1 MSTPTQPNRPRAV
14 SDISLTTVDHLDHAQ
29 VHELQD
35 LLAASTEVDGVRPLS
50 EHVWL
55 HVTHGGDVDARHLL
69 ARSASGELVGYAHL
83 DTTDEVDG
91 PSAELVVH
99 PNFRQR
105 GIGRTLVTALLA
117 TTQGR
122 LRLWAHG
129 EHAAAIRLAR
139 SLGFTRH
146 RTLWQMRRS
155 LHSSLPEARFP
166 AGLDVTSFKVGIDEE
181 PALALNSRAF
191 AHLPDQGSWT
201 LDDLQRRE
209 KESWFDSS
217 GFLLAWDENREL
229 AGFHW
234 TKVHGA
240 HRHHTDTHTQT
251 HTQTHTHE
259 AIGEVYVLA
268 VDPTWRGTGLGRAL
282 TLAGLHHLRRLGLDQ
297 VMLYVDASNLAA
309 IRLYESLGFV
319 RWDTDVMYRSGN

>member
-1 MSTPTQPNRPRAV
+1 MSEV
-14 SDISLTTVDHLDHAQ
+14 SLSDVDHLDHAQ

-35 LLAASTEVDGVRPLS
+35 LLSAATEADGVRPLS

-55 HVTHGGDVDARHLL
+55 HVIHGGDEEARHLL
-69 ARSASGELVGYAHL
+69 ARSESGELVGYAHL
-83 DTTDEVDG
+83 DITDEVEG

-99 PNFRQR
+99 PHFRQR
-105 GIGRTLVTALLA
+105 GIGRTLVTSLLEA
-117 TTQGR
+117 TDNR

-129 EHAAAIRLAR
+129 EHVGATKLAGA
-139 SLGFTRH
+139 LGFERH

-155 LHSSLPEARFP
+155 LHASLPEARFP
-166 AGLDVTSFKVGIDEE
+166 AGLNINSFEVGADEE
-181 PALALNSRAF
+181 PVLELNARAF
-191 AHLPDQGSWT
+191 ALLPDQGSWT
-201 LDDLQRRE
+201 FEDLQRRE
-209 KESWFDSS
+209 KESWFDPA
-217 GFLLAWDENREL
+217 GFLMAWDDNHTL

-240 HRHHTDTHTQT
+240 HRHHAGSGGHSHRDNGEL
-251 HTQTHTHE
+251 HTHD

-268 VDPTWRGTGLGRAL
+268 VDPAWQGTGLGRAL

-297 VMLYVDASNLAA
+297 VMLFVDASNLAA

-319 RWDTDVMYRSGN
+319 RWDTDVMYRSGS

>member
-1 MSTPTQPNRPRAV
+1 M
-14 SDISLTTVDHLDHAQ
+14 SDISLSTHDHLLDVQ
-29 VHELQD
+29 VTELQG
-35 LLAASTEVDGVRPLS
+35 LLSAATEFDGVWPLS

-55 HVTHGGDVDARHLL
+55 HVTQGGDDEAVHIL
-69 ARSASGELVGYAHL
+69 ARSSDGGLVGYAHL

-99 PNFRQR
+99 PRYRQQ
-105 GIGRTLVTALLA
+105 GIGRTLVTSLLES
-117 TTQGR
+117 TDHR

-129 EHAAAIRLAR
+129 EHVAAMKLAEA
-139 SLGFTRH
+139 LGFTKH

-155 LHSSLPEARFP
+155 LHSALPEPHFP
-166 AGLDVTSFKVGIDEE
+166 AGISVEPFEVGVDENAVLE
-181 PALALNSRAF
+181 LNATAF

-201 LDDLQRRE
+201 SDDLQRRE
-209 KESWFDSS
+209 RESWFDPS
-217 GFLLAWDENREL
+217 GFLLAWDQSGEL

-240 HRHHTDTHTQT
+240 HRHSGSTDLHPP
-251 HTQTHTHE
+251 HTHD

-268 VDPTWRGTGLGRAL
+268 VAPDRQGTGLGRSL
-282 TLAGLHHLRRLGLDQ
+282 TLAGLHYLRRLGLDQ
-297 VMLYVDASNLAA
+297 VMLFVDASNLSA

-319 RWDTDVMYRSGN
+319 RWDTDVMYRSST

>member
-1 MSTPTQPNRPRAV
+1 MSEV
-14 SDISLTTVDHLDHAQ
+14 SLSVHRHLDASQ
-29 VHELQD
+29 VRD
-35 LLAASTEVDGVRPLS
+35 LEALLSAATEFDGVRPLS

-55 HVTHGGDVDARHLL
+55 HVNHGGDEQAVHML
-69 ARSASGELVGYAHL
+69 ARTVDGQLVGYAHL

-99 PNFRQR
+99 PDFRQR
-105 GIGRTLVTALLA
+105 GIGRHLVTSLLE
-117 TTQGR
+117 TTDNR

-129 EHAAAIRLAR
+129 ERVAATKLADA
-139 SLGFTRH
+139 LGFERH

-155 LHSSLPEARFP
+155 LHASLPEARFP
-166 AGLDVTSFKVGIDEE
+166 IGIRVAPFEVGSDENDV
-181 PALALNSRAF
+181 LALNAAAF

-201 LDDLQRRE
+201 QDDLVRRE
-209 KESWFDSS
+209 SEAWFDPA
-217 GFLLAWDENREL
+217 GFLLAWDDDDQL

-240 HRHHTDTHTQT
+240 HRHADATGFHSS
-251 HTQTHTHE
+251 HTHE

-268 VDPTWRGTGLGRAL
+268 VAPSWRGTGLGRSL

-297 VMLYVDASNLAA
+297 VMLFVDASNLAA

-319 RWDTDVMYRSGN
+319 RWDTDVMYRSGS

>member
-1 MSTPTQPNRPRAV
+1 MSE
-14 SDISLTTVDHLDHAQ
+14 ISLSTLDHLDRSQ

-35 LLAASTEVDGVRPLS
+35 LLSAATETDGVRPLS

-55 HVTHGGDVDARHLL
+55 HVIHGGDEQARHYL
-69 ARSASGELVGYAHL
+69 ARGSGGELLGYAHL

-91 PSAELVVH
+91 PSAEVVVH
-99 PNFRQR
+99 PEHRNQ
-105 GIGRTLVTALLA
+105 GVGRAIVTSLLEA
-117 TTQGR
+117 AHGR

-129 EHAAAIRLAR
+129 EHTAATKLAK
-139 SLGFTRH
+139 SLSFERH

-155 LHSSLPEARFP
+155 LHASLPEARFP
-166 AGLDVTSFKVGIDEE
+166 AGIDITAFQVGVDEQSV
-181 PALALNSRAF
+181 LALNAQAF

-201 LDDLQRRE
+201 LEDLQLRE
-209 KESWFDSS
+209 KEAWFDPT
-217 GFLLAWDENREL
+217 GFLLAWGDNSEL

-240 HRHHTDTHTQT
+240 HRHVGHEHGADSRH
-251 HTQTHTHE
+251 HSHSHE

-268 VDPTWRGTGLGRAL
+268 VAPTWQGTGLGRAL
-282 TLAGLHHLRRLGLDQ
+282 TIAGLHHLRRLGLDS
-297 VMLYVDASNLAA
+297 VMLFVDASNLAA

-319 RWDTDVMYRSGN
+319 RWDTDVMYRSGV

>member
-1 MSTPTQPNRPRAV
+1 MSEV
-14 SDISLTTVDHLDHAQ
+14 SLSVYSHLDATQ
-29 VHELQD
+29 VRD
-35 LLAASTEVDGVRPLS
+35 LDALLSAATEFDGVRPLS

-55 HVTHGGDVDARHLL
+55 HVNHGGDDQAVHVL
-69 ARSASGELVGYAHL
+69 ARTVEGRLVGYAHL

-99 PNFRQR
+99 PDFRQR
-105 GIGRTLVTALLA
+105 GIGRHLVTSLLQ
-117 TTQGR
+117 TTDSR

-129 EHAAAIRLAR
+129 EHIAATKLANA
-139 SLGFTRH
+139 LGFERH

-155 LHSSLPEARFP
+155 LHASLPDARFP
-166 AGLDVTSFKVGIDEE
+166 LGIRVAPFEVGSNEHDV
-181 PALALNSRAF
+181 LALNAVAF

-201 LDDLQRRE
+201 QEDLVRRE
-209 KESWFDSS
+209 REAWFDPA
-217 GFLLAWDENREL
+217 GFLLAWDDDGQL

-240 HRHHTDTHTQT
+240 HRHAGSADFHSS
-251 HTQTHTHE
+251 HTHE

-268 VDPTWRGTGLGRAL
+268 VAPSWRGTGLGRSL

-297 VMLYVDASNLAA
+297 VMLFVDASNLAA

-319 RWDTDVMYRSGN
+319 RWDTDVMYRSGG